1 MAKCVSL
8 SVPFTPHLCVVC
20 FSLISLSLSDE
31 RKSDGESVFQF
42 WFISVLVLSVS
53 LGHTQVNTKISSPCF
68 LSFSFSLC
76 QIYDIVTHMGGEE
89 RVLVKWVFSSFSVSV
104 VTTSETCVFLS
115 VKEKKL
121 F

>member
-1 MAKCVSL
+1 MASVSRSVFPLLPICVLCVSL
-8 SVPFTPHLCVVC
+8 L
-20 FSLISLSLSDE
+20 SLSLSDE

-76 QIYDIVTHMGGEE
+76 QIYDIVTHMGGK
-89 RVLVKWVFSSFSVSV
+89 RVLVKWVFSSLSVSV

-115 VKEKKL
+115 VKEKK
-121 F
+121 FF